1 MLVVAMPSTRLKPVC
16 GVCGDRI
23 GVYEPIWLALDD
35 GTLVASALL
44 NLDDHRARID
54 GDPRLF
60 HIGCFEQADDAPLT
74 ILR

>member
-1 MLVVAMPSTRLKPVC
+1 MPTSNPVC

-44 NLDDHRARID
+44 NLDDHEAAIH
-54 GDPRLF
+54 GVPQLF
-60 HIGCFEQADDAPLT
+60 HMGCVDQSDGAT
-74 ILR
+74 VTTR

>member
-1 MLVVAMPSTRLKPVC
+1 MITMPSATSKPVC

-44 NLDDHRARID
+44 KLDDHRETIH
-54 GDPRLF
+54 GDPRMF
-60 HIGCFEQADDAPLT
+60 HVGCLEPGGGEPLT
-74 ILR
+74 IQ

>member
-1 MLVVAMPSTRLKPVC
+1 MPASTSQPAC

-44 NLDDHRARID
+44 KLDDHRAVMH

-60 HIGCFEQADDAPLT
+60 HVGCLEPDQAVPLT
-74 ILR
+74 IP

>member
-1 MLVVAMPSTRLKPVC
+1 MLAMPTTTPRPLC

-35 GTLVASALL
+35 GTLVMSALL
-44 NLDDHRARID
+44 NLDDHRERID

-60 HIGCFEQADDAPLT
+60 HVGCLQPGDDTPLT
-74 ILR
+74 IP

>member
-1 MLVVAMPSTRLKPVC
+1 MPASTSKPVC

-44 NLDDHRARID
+44 NLDDHQAEMH

-60 HIGCFEQADDAPLT
+60 HEGCLGSDQALPLT
-74 ILR
+74 IP

>member
-1 MLVVAMPSTRLKPVC
+1 MLAMPTTTPKPVC

-44 NLDDHRARID
+44 KLDEHRARIH
-54 GDPRLF
+54 GDPQLF
-60 HIGCFEQADDAPLT
+60 HLACLEPGESEPLT
-74 ILR
+74 TP

>member
-1 MLVVAMPSTRLKPVC
+1 MPGTTSRPVC
-16 GVCGDRI
+16 GRCGDRI

-44 NLDDHRARID
+44 NLDDHGPRIQ

-60 HIGCFEQADDAPLT
+60 HVGCLDADGGMAITTP
-74 ILR
+74 

>member
-1 MLVVAMPSTRLKPVC
+1 MATTSSTQVC

-35 GTLVASALL
+35 GTFVASALL
-44 NLDDHRARID
+44 NLDEHRSRIN

-60 HIGCFEQADDAPLT
+60 HADCIDPDEGIAITTP
-74 ILR
+74 

>member
-1 MLVVAMPSTRLKPVC
+1 MSGTSTKPVC

-35 GTLVASALL
+35 GTLVASALMH
-44 NLDDHRARID
+44 LDDHRDQIS

-60 HIGCFEQADDAPLT
+60 HAGCLEPGVTGSLT
-74 ILR
+74 IP

>member
-1 MLVVAMPSTRLKPVC
+1 MPTTTSKPVC

-44 NLDDHRARID
+44 SLDGHRPRIQ

-60 HIGCFEQADDAPLT
+60 HVGCLDPDESMAITTP
-74 ILR
+74 